1 MIRDERRI
9 NFSRVRY
16 KLVKCII
23 IIHGGEIRFPNH
35 RPDENEHRSY
45 VYFLRGQNPPA
56 SVVVSWHELRRT
68 TRRGRRSRFV
78 WGRIDLQAAIERRG
92 RAKSGFLVSPYSKR
106 QMCTRVP
113 VPISS
118 LPFLSFPSDPSLVL
132 PFSVFGAYFLSFS
145 LSLSSLFYGLIASEA
160 SSLVYLP

>member
-9 NFSRVRY
+9 NFYRVRY

-35 RPDENEHRSY
+35 RADENKHRPY

-68 TRRGRRSRFV
+68 ARRGRRSRFV

-118 LPFLSFPSDPSLVL
+118 LPFLSFPSDPSLAAL
-132 PFSVFGAYFLSFS
+132 FLCSVRTFS
-145 LSLSSLFYGLIASEA
+145 LSSILWTHRLRDLEPRIFAIRQ
-160 SSLVYLP
+160 VYW